1 MEYKRIEL
9 ERLQVLWRN
18 SEGPDKKVSR
28 HLGRFATW
36 GRTLEDAVVEGYIF
50 LVRSFLW
57 QIRHPFITATF
68 LRLFSRTM
76 VYGLLL
82 SCLLS

>member
-1 MEYKRIEL
+1 M
-9 ERLQVLWRN
+9 
-18 SEGPDKKVSR
+18 D
-28 HLGRFATW
+28 
-36 GRTLEDAVVEGYIF
+36 LEDAVAEGYIP

-57 QIRHPFITATF
+57 QTRHPFITATF

-82 SCLLS
+82 SCLLVFHFHCYRSLFG